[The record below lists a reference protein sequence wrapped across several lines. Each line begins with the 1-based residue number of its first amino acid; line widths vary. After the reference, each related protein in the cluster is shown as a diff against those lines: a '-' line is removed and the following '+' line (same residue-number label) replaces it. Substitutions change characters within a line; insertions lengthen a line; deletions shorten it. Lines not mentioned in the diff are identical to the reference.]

1 MTDAFKAGHLKAQ
14 ADLKEGKIDYP
25 GPGYRAFY
33 CDGYSTA
40 VFEHRFKPSYNED
53 KLTESEPV
61 GGDELMLA
69 MGLGELD
76 HHENYD

>member
-40 VFEHRFKPSYNED
+40 VFEHVTAKRK
-53 KLTESEPV
+53 KLKVT
-61 GGDELMLA
+61 
-69 MGLGELD
+69 
-76 HHENYD
+76 

>member
-40 VFEHRFKPSYNED
+40 VFEHVTAKRKKQKPV
-53 KLTESEPV
+53 EPEPI

-69 MGLGELD
+69 RGLGDLD
-76 HHENYD
+76 HHEDYD